1 MASYRLY
8 FMDGSSAHILSAR
21 DLEAASDDVAI
32 QAANECRTGAPMELW
47 CRHRKVMRWE
57 PDTPPSTRTAS
68 DSSPSD
74 SNRQS
79 GHGAAD
85 WADFLR

>member
-1 MASYRLY
+1 MLSYRLY

-21 DLEAASDDVAI
+21 DLEAASDDAAI
-32 QAANECRTGAPMELW
+32 KVANECRTGGPMELW

-68 DSSPSD
+68 ASSPSEAN
-74 SNRQS
+74 SRNASRRRQLP
-79 GHGAAD
+79 A
-85 WADFLR
+85 